1 MRPIALISKPALALK
16 ERPCVAKRAAKRPQG
31 FSGITPL
38 YGAALQP
45 FRDAR
50 PLPQKRAVVEVRQAP
65 DQLRAARTLA
75 VMASTEPTPSMW
87 LYFGLPPLAADS
99 FW

>member
-1 MRPIALISKPALALK
+1 MRREKGRK
-16 ERPCVAKRAAKRPQG
+16 AAPG
-31 FSGITPL
+31 FQRYTPL
-38 YGAALQP
+38 SGAALQP
-45 FRDAR
+45 FRDTR

>member
-1 MRPIALISKPALALK
+1 MGRKAAPAIF
-16 ERPCVAKRAAKRPQG
+16 AAKLSFLGPLRAP
-31 FSGITPL
+31 SRHKAAPTGIACGNRAKTTT
-38 YGAALQP
+38 
-45 FRDAR
+45 AR
-50 PLPQKRAVVEVRQAP
+50 KRAVVEVRQAL

-87 LYFGLPPLAADS
+87 LYFGLPALAADS

>member
-1 MRPIALISKPALALK
+1 MRREKGRK
-16 ERPCVAKRAAKRPQG
+16 AAPG
-31 FSGITPL
+31 FQRYHTIVWGCS
-38 YGAALQP
+38 AA
-45 FRDAR
+45 FRDTR

-75 VMASTEPTPSMW
+75 VMASTEPTPSIW